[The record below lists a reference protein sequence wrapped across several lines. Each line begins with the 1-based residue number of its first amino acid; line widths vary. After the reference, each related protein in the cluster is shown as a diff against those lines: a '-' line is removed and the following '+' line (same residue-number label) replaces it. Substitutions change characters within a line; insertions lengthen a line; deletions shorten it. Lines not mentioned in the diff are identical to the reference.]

1 MKILVGYYSRTGN
14 TKKMA
19 QAIAKGVKKEGLKV
33 DLKTLKDIKPAD
45 LVDYQA
51 IIFGS
56 PTYYGQMA
64 AEMKK
69 LIDETVRYH
78 GRLAGKIGG
87 AFTSCGAIGCGGE
100 TTVLSILKAFLIHGM
115 TILGEAG
122 LYHYGPVS
130 IQTPNQQVV
139 NSCIRYGQKIAR
151 ATRQF
156 FSD

>member
-33 DLKTLKDIKPAD
+33 DLRAIKNLQPAD
-45 LVDYQA
+45 LLDYQA

-87 AFTSCGAIGCGGE
+87 AFTSCGASGCGGE

-115 TILGEAG
+115 LILGESR
-122 LYHYGPVS
+122 LYHYGPISVEA
-130 IQTPNQQVV
+130 PNQGVV
-139 NSCIRYGQKIAR
+139 NFCIRYGQKIGR
-151 ATRQF
+151 ATKRLF
-156 FSD
+156 VD